1 MTNVKMVTITLT
13 KIIHGDELV
22 WAHGNPV
29 FTFLVEGTDLDGENY
44 ACTDCVEF
52 SRKNSD
58 TRADVERKIVFT
70 VPAGVY
76 YARELKTVRYD
87 LENID
92 KLENGKIQEK
102 TVQFVLN
109 QNENGSA
116 AFINRKINDDGLTDT
131 DFVRNVIV
139 PE

>member
-1 MTNVKMVTITLT
+1 M
-13 KIIHGDELV
+13 
-22 WAHGNPV
+22 
-29 FTFLVEGTDLDGENY
+29 
-44 ACTDCVEF
+44 
-52 SRKNSD
+52 
-58 TRADVERKIVFT
+58 ERKIVFT